1 MATKDQG
8 NNTTGNTVFRTIG
21 RWAEDPMASVVAATG
36 AIFGSFAF
44 VLSGIWV
51 VQLAVQ

>member
-1 MATKDQG
+1 MTTKGDG
-8 NNTTGNTVFRTIG
+8 NNTAGNTVFGTIG
-21 RWAEDPMASVVAATG
+21 RWAEDPLASVIAATG